1 MRSPAA
7 LNLSRVS
14 ISFPIYHGT
23 SRSLKKSLMYRTS
36 GGRIARD
43 ASQRI
48 VVEALHEVS
57 VSLGESDRLALIG
70 ANGAGK
76 TTLLRVMA
84 GVYEPTSGLVTVNGR
99 ISSMFDIGIGID
111 PELNGYDN
119 IRLRGLLLQL
129 SPAEIEKKLEA
140 IADFTEL
147 GDYLDMPVRTY
158 SSGMMMRLTFAV
170 STCFVPEIVLMD
182 EWIVTADQHF
192 MSKAQKRIEEFINK
206 SSIFV
211 LATHNLDQLQQ
222 WCTKALW
229 LQNGRT
235 RAFGPVGEIIE
246 AYRLEAQ

>member
-1 MRSPAA
+1 MKLPAA

-14 ISFPIYHGT
+14 ISFPIYYGT

-84 GVYEPTSGLVTVNGR
+84 GVYEPTGGLVTVNGR

-192 MSKAQKRIEEFINK
+192 KSKAQKRIEEFINK

-211 LATHNLDQLQQ
+211 LATHDLDQLQQ

-235 RAFGPVGEIIE
+235 RAFGPVGEIID
-246 AYRLEAQ
+246 AYRCEAR

>member
-1 MRSPAA
+1 
-7 LNLSRVS
+7 
-14 ISFPIYHGT
+14 
-23 SRSLKKSLMYRTS
+23 
-36 GGRIARD
+36 
-43 ASQRI
+43 
-48 VVEALHEVS
+48 
-57 VSLGESDRLALIG
+57 
-70 ANGAGK
+70 
-76 TTLLRVMA
+76 
-84 GVYEPTSGLVTVNGR
+84 
-99 ISSMFDIGIGID
+99 MFDIGIGID

-235 RAFGPVGEIIE
+235 RAFGPVGEIID
-246 AYRLEAQ
+246 AYRREAQ